1 MTLDMFIHVT
11 CEEELILEPKDK
23 NSLKTFLMRICNV
36 KILYLSCDT
45 LKVSPIFFVK
55 VYN

>member
-1 MTLDMFIHVT
+1 MTVDMFIHVT

-45 LKVSPIFFVK
+45 LKVSPIFFC
-55 VYN
+55 

>member
-11 CEEELILEPKDK
+11 CEEELILEPKDM

-36 KILYLSCDT
+36 KIFYLSYDT
-45 LKVSPIFFVK
+45 L
-55 VYN
+55 